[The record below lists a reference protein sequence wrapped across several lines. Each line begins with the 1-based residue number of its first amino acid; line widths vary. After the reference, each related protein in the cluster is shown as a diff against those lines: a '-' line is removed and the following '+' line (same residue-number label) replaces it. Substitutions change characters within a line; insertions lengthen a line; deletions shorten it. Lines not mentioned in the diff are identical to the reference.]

1 MKIRII
7 QNNIIPFKGFKA
19 ITLLPW
25 IFCRKALK
33 DVDVNHELI
42 HVRQQEEMLII
53 LFFIWYVI
61 EWVIRLAIYWNL
73 DEAYRNISFEQEAYD
88 HEAEHYYLSVRKHF
102 AWMRYIFKK
111 SYEKF

>member
-1 MKIRII
+1 MIYKLRCFVPSL
-7 QNNIIPFKGFKA
+7 NLFKG
-19 ITLLPW
+19 
-25 IFCRKALK
+25 IFQFYCIS
-33 DVDVNHELI
+33 EL
-42 HVRQQEEMLII
+42 LII

-61 EWVIRLAIYWNL
+61 EWVIRLAIYWNF

-111 SYEKF
+111 SYEKN